1 MRFLTPRAGGSAVE
15 QGRAGAGAP
24 TTNWRSRARWTWRR
38 GCVSL
43 AIRWERWWGSWGR
56 RRRRRAGTEG
66 APFASSWYSFTMLDD
81 AHIAEIARQVGREKL
96 SPRWFQDV
104 MVEPAVDSL
113 GNDAVRLTMVIAPS
127 AVKRVKGDD
136 VIGLLVELRKRL
148 DAAGEERVPLIGYA
162 TRDELAASID
172 SEP

>member
-1 MRFLTPRAGGSAVE
+1 
-15 QGRAGAGAP
+15 
-24 TTNWRSRARWTWRR
+24 
-38 GCVSL
+38 
-43 AIRWERWWGSWGR
+43 
-56 RRRRRAGTEG
+56 
-66 APFASSWYSFTMLDD
+66 MLDD